1 MNENPNP
8 MYVKALAILLLLS
21 GLIGGLW
28 KLYDAG
34 GDAREAEVRLE
45 YSERESLRD
54 RETLRLQQLLSEQK
68 RVAEESIKAERKT
81 WEKRINALKHM
92 RTDCISDDVL
102 IILRDAGVY
111 TGPIPCK

>member
-1 MNENPNP
+1 

-21 GLIGGLW
+21 GIGGAVW
-28 KLYDAG
+28 WHNSKLENSYDAG
-34 GDAREAEVRLE
+34 KQAGINAERAVWQKREIDTKNEI
-45 YSERESLRD
+45 
-54 RETLRLQQLLSEQK
+54 LRLQADIANQK
-68 RVAEESIKAERKT
+68 QQAENAIKAERKT

-102 IILRDAGVY
+102 IILRDAGIY